1 MRIKLNFGFIGRDGR
16 LCRGRSLFL
25 LFLLP
30 CFLFNFLFPFLLC
43 SLSRRSLLLLSL
55 LPCILQS
62 LHPFQPYPF
71 LFLPF
76 SFLLR
81 PVSFSR
87 KEEQPF
93 VVPVQVFV
101 VPGVVLPL
109 LSDVFRLLGLL

>member
-16 LCRGRSLFL
+16 LFRGRNLFL

-30 CFLFNFLFPFLLC
+30 CFLFNLLFPFLLR
-43 SLSRRSLLLLSL
+43 SLSRRSVLLSL

-76 SFLLR
+76 SFLLH
-81 PVSFSR
+81 PVSFPR
-87 KEEQPF
+87 EEKQPF

-101 VPGVVLPL
+101 VPGVVLLL
-109 LSDVFRLLGLL
+109 LSDVFPLLGLL